1 MKRINF
7 LELLE
12 SNKTSGYVFYDCG
25 ILHNT
30 IKDFLLESDESI
42 LLTKD
47 NMYNKPEV
55 CNSISTLQE
64 SAHDLST
71 FVIDLDEIWNWLG
84 FSQKAIA
91 KKLLEKHFILNID
104 YITLMSNSVFDK
116 KGRGGHNKEIILLS
130 INTFNLFCLKGDTIQ
145 SGKIHE
151 YYVNLEKMVIKSL
164 NDEYSVFKK
173 NTQVADFIKELDDLI
188 PILNTK
194 KESITRHLIKN
205 YKENIHYI
213 IKHLD
218 TKLVGSRGGHNKKT
232 YMLTEYSFE
241 LLKNSY
247 NFRNRY
253 LLNVNQNIHCV
264 NIGMCI
270 ENQTIG
276 FIENSFQGVIVSKR
290 QHIIGIYKVD
300 LYFPEYKLGI
310 ECDEYNHIDRT
321 NENEKCR
328 EDYIVSLGN
337 TLIRFDPNADRF
349 DLSMVLKEINKIFM
363 SKQIINNKIIRL
375 P

>member
-25 ILHNT
+25 ILHT
-30 IKDFLLESDESI
+30 AIKDFLLESDESI

-55 CNSISTLQE
+55 CNSISILQE
-64 SAHDLST
+64 SSHDLSI

-84 FSQKAIA
+84 FSQKAVA

-104 YITLMSNSVFDK
+104 YIKIMFNSVPDK

-173 NTQVADFIKELDDLI
+173 NTQVADFIKDLDDLI
-188 PILNTK
+188 PILKTQ
-194 KESITRHLIKN
+194 KENISHHLIKN

-213 IKHLD
+213 IKKNEPTIHI
-218 TKLVGSRGGHNKKT
+218 KGGHNKIT

-253 LLNVNQNIHCV
+253 LLNVSQNIRCV

-276 FIENSFQGVIVSKR
+276 FIENSFQGVIDSNR

-300 LYFPEYKLGI
+300 LYFPEHKLVV
-310 ECDEYNHIDRT
+310 ECDEYNHIDR
-321 NENEKCR
+321 NQENEKCR

-337 TLIRFDPNADRF
+337 TMVRFDPNADRF

-363 SKQIINNKIIRL
+363 SKEIIENKIIRL